1 MLNCLIFPEITPITG
16 VGFCSIFTRNVALGS
31 ISTTSPSTLIPSSL
45 AKCECDP
52 FYPVP
57 AETAP
62 GFLITVPDH
71 ADFRIDLF
79 LRGFIYRGR

>member
-1 MLNCLIFPEITPITG
+1 MLYWRILPEITPITG
-16 VGFCSIFTRNVALGS
+16 VADCSIRTRNVALGS

-52 FYPVP
+52 FYAVP

-62 GFLITVPDH
+62 GILIAVPDH
-71 ADFRIDLF
+71 THFGIGLF
-79 LRGFIYRGR
+79 LGSFIYGW

>member
-1 MLNCLIFPEITPITG
+1 MLYWRILPEITPITG
-16 VGFCSIFTRNVALGS
+16 VADCSMRTRNVALGS

-45 AKCECDP
+45 AKCECYP
-52 FYPVP
+52 FYSIP

-62 GFLITVPDH
+62 GILITVPDR
-71 ADFRIDLF
+71 AYFRVHLF